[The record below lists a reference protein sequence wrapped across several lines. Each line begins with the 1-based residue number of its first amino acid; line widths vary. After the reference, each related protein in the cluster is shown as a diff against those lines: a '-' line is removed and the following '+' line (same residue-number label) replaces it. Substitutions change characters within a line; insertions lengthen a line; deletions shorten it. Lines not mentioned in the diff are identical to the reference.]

1 VGTKQI
7 SELLE
12 GLEARFFSSY
22 EEERERKQVREYIRL
37 LGDDS

>member
-22 EEERERKQVREYIRL
+22 GGNTSANR
-37 LGDDS
+37 